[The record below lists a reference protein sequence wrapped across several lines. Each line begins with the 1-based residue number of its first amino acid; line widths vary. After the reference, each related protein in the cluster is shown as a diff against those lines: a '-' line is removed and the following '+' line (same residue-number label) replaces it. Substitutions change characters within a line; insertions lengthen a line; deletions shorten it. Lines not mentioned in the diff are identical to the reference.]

1 MKQGYLTLLIGILFL
16 MSAIVFIVK
25 HSWLFTTIF
34 IIVGVMY
41 IVKYF
46 KMKKNGSQ

>member
-16 MSAIVFIVK
+16 ISAIVYTVK

-41 IVKYF
+41 IFKYF
-46 KMKKNGSQ
+46 KLKKNGSQ

>member
-16 MSAIVFIVK
+16 ISAIVFTVK

-41 IVKYF
+41 ILKYF
-46 KMKKNGSQ
+46 KLKKNGSQ

>member
-34 IIVGVMY
+34 IIVGVLY
-41 IVKYF
+41 IGNYF
-46 KMKKNGSQ
+46 KMKKNGS